1 MAITAFRGMGPW
13 PQLIFALFVIL
24 VSFLAFLIIGL
35 VAAIPVVGAS
45 NLIDILSTGAYN
57 TPESIALLKYFQVVQ
72 SIGLFVVPPFIIAY
86 LYEGKVYEYLSLNR
100 RFNWKQFILAL
111 LSILVLLPFI
121 GFAGEWNSQVNLPEF
136 MSGIEAWMHRM
147 EDSAAVMIEKFIKV
161 ETTGGLLF
169 NIFMIAVIPALGE
182 EFLFR
187 GVIQK
192 IFTNMTKNYHWGIWI
207 SAIIFSAFHMQ
218 FLGFI
223 PRMLLGAL
231 FGYMLVWSKTLWLPV
246 LGHFI
251 NNLVGVLA
259 LHVQNL
265 DNENTSQMGEFV
277 EKMPVHWG
285 IALFSLLLTILLLL
299 ALKKETKPAINSGF
313 LN

>member
-13 PQLIFALFVIL
+13 PQLIFAAFVIL
-24 VSFLAFLIIGL
+24 ISFLVFLVVGL
-35 VAAIPVVGAS
+35 VSAIPIVGAG
-45 NLIDILSTGAYN
+45 NMIEILSVGTFDS
-57 TPESIALLKYFQVVQ
+57 PESIALLKYFQVIQ
-72 SIGLFVVPPFIIAY
+72 SIGLFVVPPFVIAY
-86 LYEGKVYEYLSLNR
+86 LYEGKVSKYLCLDKG
-100 RFNWKQFILAL
+100 FNTKQFILAL
-111 LSILVLLPFI
+111 LSILVLLPFV
-121 GFAGEWNSQVNLPEF
+121 GFVGEWNSQIELPEF
-136 MSGIEAWMHRM
+136 MSGIEEWMRNM
-147 EDSAAVMIEKFIKV
+147 EESAATMIRKFIKV
-161 ETTGGLLF
+161 ETLGGLLF

-218 FLGFI
+218 FLGFV

-231 FGYMLVWSKTLWLPV
+231 FGYMLVWSGSLWLPV

-251 NNLVGVLA
+251 NNLIGVLA

-265 DNENTSQMGEFV
+265 ENESTSQMGEFV
-277 EKMPVHWG
+277 EKMPVHWAVA
-285 IALFSLLLTILLLL
+285 IFSLLLTMVLMIS
-299 ALKKETKPAINSGF
+299 LKKETKAKLS
-313 LN
+313 

>member
-100 RFNWKQFILAL
+100 RFNGKQFILAL

-121 GFAGEWNSQVNLPEF
+121 GFAGEWNSQINLPEF

-299 ALKKETKPAINSGF
+299 ALKKETKPATNSGF